1 VSKEEQLLEEWMRR
15 LLMGAW
21 RIQLQTNVHPG
32 DMIIEGAVGCSQW
45 QESTS
50 VALIQI
56 IDPERYQGIVPF
68 DFEKTLVHELL
79 HLKLCMLGDK
89 MADDE
94 SLRNRELHRMI
105 EELARALVDAKRSGS
120 ANG

>member
-1 VSKEEQLLEEWMRR
+1 MSKEEQLLEEWKKR
-15 LLMGAW
+15 LFMDVW
-21 RIQLQTNVHPG
+21 RIQLEVNVHPRETF
-32 DMIIEGAVGCSQW
+32 IEDAVGCSQW

-56 IDPERYQGIVPF
+56 IDPEKYQGIVPF
-68 DFEKTLVHELL
+68 DFEVTLVHELL

-89 MADDE
+89 TAGDE

-105 EELARALVDAKRSGS
+105 EELARALVDAKRSG
-120 ANG
+120 AHG